1 MNNNKVDTSCPA
13 YDGACHGAAM
23 DYENELRQYRGQF
36 TILDPVM
43 KSAAIVITTYNW
55 PEALNLVLSSASIQR
70 VMPSEIHIADDGST
84 GETARLIEVW
94 NQQLPIPVSHHWQQ
108 DDGFRPNPVRNEAI
122 ANCSSDLVITL
133 DGDMV
138 MHPDFVA
145 DHLEFSKP
153 GCFIQSRRV
162 RLSESLTARALR
174 DGKFE
179 FSITTKGVRR
189 RTQAIRNCML
199 ARLTSSVDRSFRHI
213 RGANMSIWRKDL
225 IAVNGLNE
233 DFVGWGF
240 EDHELIARLYH
251 SGLKRIYLRQAALAY
266 HLEHADNDRHR
277 KSVNQGIFEQ
287 SIREH
292 LVRASNGLAENHK
305 IHNI

>member
-1 MNNNKVDTSCPA
+1 
-13 YDGACHGAAM
+13 
-23 DYENELRQYRGQF
+23 
-36 TILDPVM
+36 M

-55 PEALNLVLSSASIQR
+55 PEALNLVFSSASIQS
-70 VMPSEIHIADDGST
+70 VMPSEIHVADDGSKE
-84 GETARLIEVW
+84 ETADLIKFW
-94 NQQLPIPVSHHWQQ
+94 DQQLPIPVYHHWQQ
-108 DDGFRPNPVRNEAI
+108 DDGFRPNPVRNRGI
-122 ANCSSDLVITL
+122 ANCSSDLVIML

-162 RLSESLTARALR
+162 RLSESLTALALR

-179 FSITTKGVRR
+179 FSIASKGVRR
-189 RTQAIRNCML
+189 RTQAIRNRLL
-199 ARLTSSVDRSFRHI
+199 AHLTSSVDQNFRHI
-213 RGANMSIWRKDL
+213 RGANMSFWRKDL

-266 HLEHADNDRHR
+266 HLEHANNDRHR
-277 KSVNQGIFEQ
+277 KSINQGIFEQ
-287 SIREH
+287 CISKH

-305 IHNI
+305 VLHS